1 MTHTATRATG
11 QHERQAS
18 AAEQITDLLTQLHT
32 EVRTD
37 EKVLRYR
44 RVNRGRRD
52 AVVPDFVI
60 HRTRRPGLLTQ
71 LGTVQAAASTV
82 PVEVF
87 HWVPDENDPCQR
99 AADED
104 APRVCGHGRWV
115 HVRTEQ
121 RPVTGVITTGA
132 ALPGGSP
139 GWDAD
144 GALSPMAGG
153 GKPEAAEPIADAW
166 HTGDEIRDELAA
178 LGRELH
184 AEGWRAPDT
193 LITIALAD
201 EDTGRRIAARL
212 RGLVARARI
221 AAGYDAPI
229 VPLRDVYCPLCGGE
243 LRVRADA
250 SSAVW
255 CAGMLPIQG
264 PAAEGES
271 WPIGWARCAAKW
283 PRGSWVK
290 LLEEATPN
298 EPVEPDDDRSRAA
311 NRSNPSALVYDEH
324 WEVPVVLDGLV
335 DVPQS

>member
-1 MTHTATRATG
+1 MTHTATRTTG
-11 QHERQAS
+11 HDERQTTGP
-18 AAEQITDLLTQLHT
+18 AEQIADLLTQLHN

-52 AVVPDFVI
+52 AIVPDFVL
-60 HRTRRPGLLTQ
+60 HRTRRPGLLAQ
-71 LGTVQAAASTV
+71 LGTIQATTDTA
-82 PVEVF
+82 PVDVYRWER
-87 HWVPDENDPCQR
+87 DENDPCQR
-99 AADED
+99 DD
-104 APRVCGHGRWV
+104 TICRHGRWI

-121 RPVTGVITTGA
+121 RPIPGVITTGA

-144 GALSPMAGG
+144 GALSPMTGG

-166 HTGDEIRDELAA
+166 HTGDEIRAELAA

-184 AEGWRAPDT
+184 ADGWRQPDT
-193 LITIALAD
+193 LVTIALAD

-243 LRVRADA
+243 LRVRKDA
-250 SSAVW
+250 SSSVW

-264 PAAEGES
+264 PAAEGEE
-271 WPIGWARCAAKW
+271 WPIGWARCAARW

-290 LLEEATPN
+290 LLEDATGG
-298 EPVEPDDDRSRAA
+298 ETMAS
-311 NRSNPSALVYDEH
+311 
-324 WEVPVVLDGLV
+324 
-335 DVPQS
+335 

>member
-1 MTHTATRATG
+1 MDLRRTFLTHTAARSDS
-11 QHERQAS
+11 QDEQQAS
-18 AAEQITDLLTQLHT
+18 AAEQITDLLRQLHD

-37 EKVLRYR
+37 ERVLRYR

-52 AVVPDFVI
+52 AIVADFVL
-60 HRTRRPGLLTQ
+60 HRTRRPGLLAQ
-71 LGTVQAAASTV
+71 LGTVQAAAATA
-82 PVEVF
+82 PVEV
-87 HWVPDENDPCQR
+87 WRWRRDENDPCEG
-99 AADED
+99 DV
-104 APRVCGHGRWV
+104 VCSHGRWI
-115 HVRTEQ
+115 HVCTEQ
-121 RPVTGVITTGA
+121 RPVAGVITTGA
-132 ALPGGSP
+132 ALPGGSA

-166 HTGDEIRDELAA
+166 HTAAEIRDDLAA
-178 LGRELH
+178 LGRELY
-184 AEGWRAPDT
+184 ADGWRAPET

-250 SSAVW
+250 SSSVW
-255 CAGMLPIQG
+255 CAGMVPVAG
-264 PAAEGES
+264 PALEGEE
-271 WPIGWARCAAKW
+271 WPIGWARCAARW

-290 LLEEATPN
+290 LLEDATT
-298 EPVEPDDDRSRAA
+298 ERIDDGRIAS
-311 NRSNPSALVYDEH
+311 
-324 WEVPVVLDGLV
+324 
-335 DVPQS
+335 